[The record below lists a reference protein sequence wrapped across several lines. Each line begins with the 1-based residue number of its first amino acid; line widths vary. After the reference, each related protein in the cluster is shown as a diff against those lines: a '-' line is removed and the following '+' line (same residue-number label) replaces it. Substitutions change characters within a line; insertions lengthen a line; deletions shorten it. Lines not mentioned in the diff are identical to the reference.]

1 MQQESIV
8 HFLCFITA
16 LDTKEFATQWDDYVK
31 ALNINKKKA
40 ILYKEIKAGKNSFG
54 YIAKVELNEED
65 FQLPFINERKPGHLS
80 ESGVRVL
87 QLGGYMAVK
96 QEPVMHDNNK
106 NTIII
111 AFVQHNENDMAYY
124 QDLPLYS
131 QLSIHQAYYESSN
144 YGYIMEFI
152 VPAPEAET
160 LLQLIEKRPLATA
173 GLYRTDLQKNAS
185 KVLHKTTAV
194 L

>member
-80 ESGVRVL
+80 ESGIRVL
-87 QLGGYMAVK
+87 QLGGYMAVQ
-96 QEPVMHDNNK
+96 QETASNNSA
-106 NTIII
+106 NTTII
-111 AFVQHNENDMAYY
+111 AFVQHNENDLAYY

-173 GLYRTDLQKNAS
+173 GLYRTEAQKTPT
-185 KVLHKTTAV
+185 KVLQKTTAV